1 MKPLSQDNTRTQKTN
16 VLRKTQEFKVTSKI
30 HTNNNKE
37 YLLKTIL
44 ETNYGHLMEV
54 KNPKNKKC

>member
-16 VLRKTQEFKVTSKI
+16 VLRKTQELKVTSKI